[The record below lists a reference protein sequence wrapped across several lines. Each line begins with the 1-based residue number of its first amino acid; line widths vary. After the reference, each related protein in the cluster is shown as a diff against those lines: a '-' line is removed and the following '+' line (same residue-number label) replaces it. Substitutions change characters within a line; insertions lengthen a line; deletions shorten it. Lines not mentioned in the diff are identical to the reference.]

1 MDIQRNVKNKS
12 ETADTERI
20 GFLHSLK
27 AKILLLVAAAVV
39 LTVVLN
45 LWTVIPKSSSNISE
59 LTSNYM
65 LDVAMVAG
73 EGIDNQIRMS
83 SYDSVMSGGN
93 LSRVIGNIEIKG
105 VKDSY
110 TYIVDGDGT
119 MLYHPTADKIGKP
132 VENSVVKG
140 VISKLK
146 SENRPQPEV
155 VQYNFNGETKYAGI
169 YVGKSKDFIL
179 VVNANKKQAL
189 SGTTSIATSTVK
201 GSIFAMVLCLIAAI
215 FVTRKI
221 VAPIISATD
230 TVEKL
235 GNLDF
240 SGDVSSD
247 KKMLKRKDEVGV
259 MLRSITELK
268 NIIVKVMAEIRAYS
282 ESLGEAAEALKNSA
296 NESSTAAG
304 QVETA
309 ITGIADGASSQ
320 AQETQS
326 ATENVIVMGKMIE
339 QASTEVEQ
347 LGDNA
352 ADMHKASENAMSILA
367 ELEKINQKTM
377 EAIHIIGEQ
386 TQKTNES
393 AAKIKVA
400 TDMISE
406 IAEETTLLSLNA
418 SIEAARAGEQGRGFA
433 VVANQI
439 QKLAEQSA
447 DATTQITEV
456 ISELVNDAQESVQ
469 TMDEVKEVMNQQ
481 SENVSQTE
489 KAFKNVEKGIA
500 ESIESVEK
508 ITDKTRKLDEA
519 RAGVVDVVQSLSA
532 IAEENAASAEET
544 SASASEVGSIME
556 DVSQNANM
564 LDEIAVKLNENEN
577 LMKYQ
582 GSPRLIA

>member
-1 MDIQRNVKNKS
+1 MDIQRNVKIKS

-93 LSRVIGNIEIKG
+93 LSRIVGNVEIKG

-189 SGTTSIATSTVK
+189 SGTTSVVTSTVK

-215 FVTRKI
+215 FVMRKI

-240 SGDVSSD
+240 SEDVSSD
-247 KKMLKRKDEVGV
+247 KKMLNRKDEVGV

-564 LDEIAVKLNENEN
+564 LDEIAVKLNENV
-577 LMKYQ
+577 K
-582 GSPRLIA
+582 RFKI

>member
-1 MDIQRNVKNKS
+1 MDIERNVKNKS
-12 ETADTERI
+12 ETADIERI

-27 AKILLLVAAAVV
+27 AKILLLVEAAVV

-93 LSRVIGNIEIKG
+93 LSRIVGNVEIKG

-240 SGDVSSD
+240 SEDVSSD
-247 KKMLKRKDEVGV
+247 KKMLNRKDEVGV

-564 LDEIAVKLNENEN
+564 LDEIAVKLNENV
-577 LMKYQ
+577 K
-582 GSPRLIA
+582 RFKI

>member
-1 MDIQRNVKNKS
+1 MDIERNVKNKS

-27 AKILLLVAAAVV
+27 AKILLLVEAAVV

-93 LSRVIGNIEIKG
+93 LSRIVGNVEIKG

-169 YVGKSKDFIL
+169 YVGKSRDFIL

-201 GSIFAMVLCLIAAI
+201 GSIFAMLLCLIAAI

-240 SGDVSSD
+240 SEDVSSD
-247 KKMLKRKDEVGV
+247 KKMLNRKDEVGV

-564 LDEIAVKLNENEN
+564 LDEIAVKLNENV
-577 LMKYQ
+577 K
-582 GSPRLIA
+582 RFKI

>member
-532 IAEENAASAEET
+532 IAEENVASAEET

-564 LDEIAVKLNENEN
+564 LDEIAVKLNENV
-577 LMKYQ
+577 K
-582 GSPRLIA
+582 RFKI

>member
-1 MDIQRNVKNKS
+1 MDIQRNVKIKS

-93 LSRVIGNIEIKG
+93 LSRIVGNVEIKG

-179 VVNANKKQAL
+179 VVNANKKQAF
-189 SGTTSIATSTVK
+189 SGTTSVVTSTVK

-240 SGDVSSD
+240 SEGVSSD
-247 KKMLKRKDEVGV
+247 KKMLNRKDEVGV

-564 LDEIAVKLNENEN
+564 LDEIAVKLNENV
-577 LMKYQ
+577 K
-582 GSPRLIA
+582 RFKI

>member
-1 MDIQRNVKNKS
+1 MDIQRNVKIKS

-93 LSRVIGNIEIKG
+93 LSRIVGNVEIKG

-155 VQYNFNGETKYAGI
+155 VQYNFNGETKYAGV

-189 SGTTSIATSTVK
+189 SGTTSVVTSTVK

-240 SGDVSSD
+240 SEDVSSD
-247 KKMLKRKDEVGV
+247 KKMLNRKDEVGV

-326 ATENVIVMGKMIE
+326 ATENVIVMGKMID
-339 QASTEVEQ
+339 QASTEVEH
-347 LGDNA
+347 LRDNA
-352 ADMHKASENAMSILA
+352 E
-367 ELEKINQKTM
+367 
-377 EAIHIIGEQ
+377 
-386 TQKTNES
+386 
-393 AAKIKVA
+393 V
-400 TDMISE
+400 
-406 IAEETTLLSLNA
+406 AEETTLLSLNA

-564 LDEIAVKLNENEN
+564 LDEILRIAISRGLFLMYRKMLIMKRDARVKR
-577 LMKYQ
+577 Y
-582 GSPRLIA
+582 

>member
-1 MDIQRNVKNKS
+1 MDIQRNVKIKS

-93 LSRVIGNIEIKG
+93 LSRIVGNVEIKG

-119 MLYHPTADKIGKP
+119 MLYHPNADKIGKP

-189 SGTTSIATSTVK
+189 SGTTSVVTSTVK

-240 SGDVSSD
+240 SEGVSSD
-247 KKMLKRKDEVGV
+247 KKMLNRKDEVGV

-564 LDEIAVKLNENEN
+564 LDEIAVKLNENV
-577 LMKYQ
+577 K
-582 GSPRLIA
+582 RFKI

>member
-1 MDIQRNVKNKS
+1 MDIERNVKNKS

-93 LSRVIGNIEIKG
+93 LSRIVGNVEIKG

-247 KKMLKRKDEVGV
+247 KKMLNRKDEVGV

-282 ESLGEAAEALKNSA
+282 ESLGEAAEAVKNSA

-564 LDEIAVKLNENEN
+564 LDEIAVKLNENV
-577 LMKYQ
+577 K
-582 GSPRLIA
+582 RFKI

>member
-1 MDIQRNVKNKS
+1 MDIERNVKNKS
-12 ETADTERI
+12 ETADIERI

-45 LWTVIPKSSSNISE
+45 LWMVIPKSSSNISE

-93 LSRVIGNIEIKG
+93 LSRIVGNVEIKG

-189 SGTTSIATSTVK
+189 SGTTSIVTSTVK

-240 SGDVSSD
+240 SEDVSSD
-247 KKMLKRKDEVGV
+247 KKMLNRKDEVGV

-564 LDEIAVKLNENEN
+564 LDEIAVKLNENV
-577 LMKYQ
+577 K
-582 GSPRLIA
+582 RFKI

>member
-1 MDIQRNVKNKS
+1 MDIQRNVKIKS

-93 LSRVIGNIEIKG
+93 LSRIVGNVEIKG

-189 SGTTSIATSTVK
+189 SGTTSVVTSTVK

-240 SGDVSSD
+240 SEDVSSD
-247 KKMLKRKDEVGV
+247 KKMLNRKDEVGV

-304 QVETA
+304 QVQTA

-564 LDEIAVKLNENEN
+564 LDEIAVKLNENV
-577 LMKYQ
+577 K
-582 GSPRLIA
+582 RFKI

>member
-508 ITDKTRKLDEA
+508 IPDKTRKLDEA

-564 LDEIAVKLNENEN
+564 LDEIAVKLNENV
-577 LMKYQ
+577 K
-582 GSPRLIA
+582 RFKI

>member
-1 MDIQRNVKNKS
+1 MDIESNVKNKS
-12 ETADTERI
+12 ETADIERI

-93 LSRVIGNIEIKG
+93 LSRIVGNVEIKG

-240 SGDVSSD
+240 SEDVSSD
-247 KKMLKRKDEVGV
+247 KKMLNRKDEVGV

-564 LDEIAVKLNENEN
+564 LDEIAVKLNENV
-577 LMKYQ
+577 K
-582 GSPRLIA
+582 RFKI

>member
-27 AKILLLVAAAVV
+27 AKILLLVVAAVV

-564 LDEIAVKLNENEN
+564 LDEIAVKLNENV
-577 LMKYQ
+577 K
-582 GSPRLIA
+582 RFKI

>member
-1 MDIQRNVKNKS
+1 MDIQRNVKIKS
-12 ETADTERI
+12 ETADIERI

-93 LSRVIGNIEIKG
+93 LSRIVGNVEIKG

-189 SGTTSIATSTVK
+189 SGTTSIVTSTVK

-240 SGDVSSD
+240 SEDVSSD
-247 KKMLKRKDEVGV
+247 KKMLNRKDEVGV

-564 LDEIAVKLNENEN
+564 LDEIAVKLNENV
-577 LMKYQ
+577 K
-582 GSPRLIA
+582 RFKI

>member
-12 ETADTERI
+12 KTADTERI

-564 LDEIAVKLNENEN
+564 LDEIAVKLNENV
-577 LMKYQ
+577 K
-582 GSPRLIA
+582 RFKI

>member
-1 MDIQRNVKNKS
+1 MDIERNVKNKS

-93 LSRVIGNIEIKG
+93 LSRIVGNVEIKG

-201 GSIFAMVLCLIAAI
+201 GSIIAMVLCLIAAI

-564 LDEIAVKLNENEN
+564 LDEIAVKLNENV
-577 LMKYQ
+577 K
-582 GSPRLIA
+582 RFKI

>member
-1 MDIQRNVKNKS
+1 MDIERNVKNKS

-93 LSRVIGNIEIKG
+93 LSRIVGNVEIKG

-367 ELEKINQKTM
+367 ELEKINQTTM

-564 LDEIAVKLNENEN
+564 LDEIAVKLNENV
-577 LMKYQ
+577 K
-582 GSPRLIA
+582 RFKI

>member
-1 MDIQRNVKNKS
+1 MDIQRNVKIKS

-189 SGTTSIATSTVK
+189 SGTTSVVTSTVK

-240 SGDVSSD
+240 SEGVSSD
-247 KKMLKRKDEVGV
+247 KKMLNRKDEVGV

-564 LDEIAVKLNENEN
+564 LDEIAVKLNENV
-577 LMKYQ
+577 K
-582 GSPRLIA
+582 RFKI

>member
-1 MDIQRNVKNKS
+1 MGIEKTERFKGKAES
-12 ETADTERI
+12 TERI
-20 GFLHSLK
+20 SFFHSLK
-27 AKILLLVAAAVV
+27 AKILMLVAAAVI

-45 LWTVIPKSSSNISE
+45 LLTVIPKASSNISE

-65 LDVAMVAG
+65 LDVATVAG

-93 LSRVIGNIEIKG
+93 LSRLVGDVTIKG
-105 VKDSY
+105 VENSY
-110 TYIVDGDGT
+110 TYVVDSDGV
-119 MLYHPTADKIGKP
+119 MLYHPTAEKIGKT
-132 VENSVVKG
+132 VENSVVKA
-140 VISKLK
+140 VVSKLK
-146 SENRPQPEV
+146 TENRPQPEV
-155 VQYNFNGETKYAGI
+155 VEYNFNGETKYAGL
-169 YVGKSKDFIL
+169 YVGKNKDFIL
-179 VVNANKKQAL
+179 VVNVNKSEAL
-189 SGTTSIATSTVK
+189 SGISSISTATVK

-215 FVTRKI
+215 IVTRKI
-221 VAPIISATD
+221 VAPIVNATD
-230 TVEKL
+230 IVEKL

-240 SGDVSSD
+240 SENTSSN
-247 KKMLKRKDEVGV
+247 KTMLNRKDEVGV
-259 MLRSITELK
+259 MLRSIAELK

-296 NESSTAAG
+296 DESSTAAG

-339 QASTEVEQ
+339 QASTEVGQ

-352 ADMHKASENAMSILA
+352 ADMRKASENAMSILA
-367 ELEKINQKTM
+367 DLEEINKKTM

-386 TQKTNES
+386 TKKTNDS

-400 TDMISE
+400 TDMISD

-447 DATTQITEV
+447 DATTQIEEV

-469 TMDEVKEVMNQQ
+469 TMDEVKEVMNKQ

-508 ITDKTRKLDEA
+508 ITDNTRKLDEA

-532 IAEENAASAEET
+532 IAEQNAASAEET

-564 LDEIAVKLNENEN
+564 LDEIAVKLNENV
-577 LMKYQ
+577 K
-582 GSPRLIA
+582 RFKI

>member
-247 KKMLKRKDEVGV
+247 KKMLKR
-259 MLRSITELK
+259 T
-268 NIIVKVMAEIRAYS
+268 
-282 ESLGEAAEALKNSA
+282 
-296 NESSTAAG
+296 
-304 QVETA
+304 
-309 ITGIADGASSQ
+309 
-320 AQETQS
+320 
-326 ATENVIVMGKMIE
+326 
-339 QASTEVEQ
+339 
-347 LGDNA
+347 
-352 ADMHKASENAMSILA
+352 
-367 ELEKINQKTM
+367 
-377 EAIHIIGEQ
+377 
-386 TQKTNES
+386 TN
-393 AAKIKVA
+393 
-400 TDMISE
+400 
-406 IAEETTLLSLNA
+406 
-418 SIEAARAGEQGRGFA
+418 R
-433 VVANQI
+433 
-439 QKLAEQSA
+439 
-447 DATTQITEV
+447 
-456 ISELVNDAQESVQ
+456 
-469 TMDEVKEVMNQQ
+469 
-481 SENVSQTE
+481 
-489 KAFKNVEKGIA
+489 
-500 ESIESVEK
+500 
-508 ITDKTRKLDEA
+508 
-519 RAGVVDVVQSLSA
+519 
-532 IAEENAASAEET
+532 
-544 SASASEVGSIME
+544 
-556 DVSQNANM
+556 
-564 LDEIAVKLNENEN
+564 
-577 LMKYQ
+577 
-582 GSPRLIA
+582 

>member
-1 MDIQRNVKNKS
+1 MDIQKNVKNKS
-12 ETADTERI
+12 KTADTERV

-189 SGTTSIATSTVK
+189 SGTTSIVTSTVK

-240 SGDVSSD
+240 SEDVSSD
-247 KKMLKRKDEVGV
+247 KKMLNRKDEVGV

-556 DVSQNANM
+556 GVSQNANM
-564 LDEIAVKLNENEN
+564 LDEIAVKLNENV
-577 LMKYQ
+577 K
-582 GSPRLIA
+582 RFKI

>member
-1 MDIQRNVKNKS
+1 MDIERNVKNKS

-93 LSRVIGNIEIKG
+93 LSRIVGNVEIKG

-169 YVGKSKDFIL
+169 YVGRSKDFIL

-564 LDEIAVKLNENEN
+564 LDEIAVKLNENV
-577 LMKYQ
+577 K
-582 GSPRLIA
+582 RFKI

>member
-1 MDIQRNVKNKS
+1 MDIQRNVKIKS

-93 LSRVIGNIEIKG
+93 LSRIVGNVEIKG

-179 VVNANKKQAL
+179 IVNANKKQAL
-189 SGTTSIATSTVK
+189 SGTTSVVTSTVK

-240 SGDVSSD
+240 SEDVSSD
-247 KKMLKRKDEVGV
+247 KKMLNRKDEVGV

-296 NESSTAAG
+296 NESSTVAG

-564 LDEIAVKLNENEN
+564 LDEIAVKLNENV
-577 LMKYQ
+577 K
-582 GSPRLIA
+582 RFKI

>member
-45 LWTVIPKSSSNISE
+45 LCTVIPKSSSNISE

-93 LSRVIGNIEIKG
+93 LSRIVGNVEIKG

-132 VENSVVKG
+132 VENSVIKEV
-140 VISKLK
+140 VSKLK

-189 SGTTSIATSTVK
+189 SGTTYIATSTVK
-201 GSIFAMVLCLIAAI
+201 GSIFAMLLCLIAAI

-240 SGDVSSD
+240 SEDVSSD
-247 KKMLKRKDEVGV
+247 KKMLNRKDEVGV

-564 LDEIAVKLNENEN
+564 LDEIAVKLNENV
-577 LMKYQ
+577 K
-582 GSPRLIA
+582 RFKI

>member
-1 MDIQRNVKNKS
+1 MDIQSNVKNKS

-93 LSRVIGNIEIKG
+93 LSRIVGNVEIKG

-189 SGTTSIATSTVK
+189 SGTTSVVTSTVK

-240 SGDVSSD
+240 SEDVSSD
-247 KKMLKRKDEVGV
+247 KKMLNRKDEVGV

-564 LDEIAVKLNENEN
+564 LDEIAVKLNENV
-577 LMKYQ
+577 K
-582 GSPRLIA
+582 RFKI

>member
-1 MDIQRNVKNKS
+1 MDIERNVKNKS
-12 ETADTERI
+12 ETADIERI

-93 LSRVIGNIEIKG
+93 LSRIVGNVEIKG

-189 SGTTSIATSTVK
+189 SGTTSIVTSTVK

-240 SGDVSSD
+240 SEDVSSD
-247 KKMLKRKDEVGV
+247 KKMLNRKDEVGV

-296 NESSTAAG
+296 NESSTAVG

-564 LDEIAVKLNENEN
+564 LDEIAVKLNENV
-577 LMKYQ
+577 K
-582 GSPRLIA
+582 RFKI

>member
-1 MDIQRNVKNKS
+1 MDIEKNVKNKS

-45 LWTVIPKSSSNISE
+45 LWTVITKSSSNISE

-65 LDVAMVAG
+65 LDVAMIAG

-93 LSRVIGNIEIKG
+93 LSRIVGNVEIKG

-240 SGDVSSD
+240 SEDVSSD
-247 KKMLKRKDEVGV
+247 KKMLNRKDEVGV

-564 LDEIAVKLNENEN
+564 LDEIAVKLNENV
-577 LMKYQ
+577 K
-582 GSPRLIA
+582 RFKI

>member
-27 AKILLLVAAAVV
+27 AKILLLVAVAVV

-296 NESSTAAG
+296 NKSSTAAG

-519 RAGVVDVVQSLSA
+519 RAGVVDVVQSFSA

-564 LDEIAVKLNENEN
+564 LDEIAVKLNENV
-577 LMKYQ
+577 K
-582 GSPRLIA
+582 RFKI

>member
-1 MDIQRNVKNKS
+1 MDIQRNVKIKS

-93 LSRVIGNIEIKG
+93 LSRIVGNVEIKG

-189 SGTTSIATSTVK
+189 SGTTSVVTSTVK

-240 SGDVSSD
+240 SEGVSSD
-247 KKMLKRKDEVGV
+247 KKMLNRKDEVGV

-439 QKLAEQSA
+439 QKPAEQSA

-564 LDEIAVKLNENEN
+564 LDEIAVKLNENV
-577 LMKYQ
+577 K
-582 GSPRLIA
+582 RFKI

>member
-1 MDIQRNVKNKS
+1 MDIERNVKNKS
-12 ETADTERI
+12 ETVDIERI

-93 LSRVIGNIEIKG
+93 LSRIVGNVEIKG

-240 SGDVSSD
+240 SEDVSSD
-247 KKMLKRKDEVGV
+247 KKMLNRKDEVGV

-564 LDEIAVKLNENEN
+564 LDEIAVKLNENV
-577 LMKYQ
+577 K
-582 GSPRLIA
+582 RFKI

>member
-1 MDIQRNVKNKS
+1 MDIQRNVKIKS

-93 LSRVIGNIEIKG
+93 LSRIVGNVEIKG

-189 SGTTSIATSTVK
+189 SGKTSVVTSTVK

-240 SGDVSSD
+240 SEGVSSD
-247 KKMLKRKDEVGV
+247 KKMLNRKDEVGV

-564 LDEIAVKLNENEN
+564 LDEIAVKLNENV
-577 LMKYQ
+577 K
-582 GSPRLIA
+582 RFKI

>member
-1 MDIQRNVKNKS
+1 MDIEKNVKNKS

-65 LDVAMVAG
+65 LDVAMIAG

-93 LSRVIGNIEIKG
+93 LSRIVGNVEIKG

-110 TYIVDGDGT
+110 TYIVDGDGI

-564 LDEIAVKLNENEN
+564 LDEIAVKLNENV
-577 LMKYQ
+577 K
-582 GSPRLIA
+582 RFKI

>member
-1 MDIQRNVKNKS
+1 MDIERNVKNKS
-12 ETADTERI
+12 KTADTERI

-93 LSRVIGNIEIKG
+93 LSRIVGNVEIKG

-189 SGTTSIATSTVK
+189 SGTTSVVTSTVK

-240 SGDVSSD
+240 SEDVSSD
-247 KKMLKRKDEVGV
+247 KKMLNRKDEVGV

-556 DVSQNANM
+556 DVSKNANM
-564 LDEIAVKLNENEN
+564 LDEIAVKLNENV
-577 LMKYQ
+577 K
-582 GSPRLIA
+582 RFKI

>member
-1 MDIQRNVKNKS
+1 MDIERNVKNKS
-12 ETADTERI
+12 KTADTERI

-93 LSRVIGNIEIKG
+93 LSRIVGNVEIKG

-189 SGTTSIATSTVK
+189 SGTTSVVTSTVK

-230 TVEKL
+230 NVEKL

-240 SGDVSSD
+240 SEDVSSD
-247 KKMLKRKDEVGV
+247 KKMLNRKDEVGV

-564 LDEIAVKLNENEN
+564 LDEIAVKLNENV
-577 LMKYQ
+577 K
-582 GSPRLIA
+582 RFKI

>member
-1 MDIQRNVKNKS
+1 MDIERNVKNKS
-12 ETADTERI
+12 ETADIERI

-45 LWTVIPKSSSNISE
+45 LWTVILKSSSNISE

-93 LSRVIGNIEIKG
+93 LSRIVGNVEIKG

-189 SGTTSIATSTVK
+189 SGTTSIVTSTVK

-240 SGDVSSD
+240 SEDVSSD
-247 KKMLKRKDEVGV
+247 KKMLNRKDEVGV

-564 LDEIAVKLNENEN
+564 LDEIAVKLNENV
-577 LMKYQ
+577 K
-582 GSPRLIA
+582 RFKI

>member
-1 MDIQRNVKNKS
+1 MDIQRNVKIKS

-39 LTVVLN
+39 PTVVLN

-93 LSRVIGNIEIKG
+93 LSRIVGNVEIKG

-189 SGTTSIATSTVK
+189 SGTTSVVTSTVK

-240 SGDVSSD
+240 SEGVSSD
-247 KKMLKRKDEVGV
+247 KKMLNRKDEVGV

-564 LDEIAVKLNENEN
+564 LDEIAVKLNENV
-577 LMKYQ
+577 K
-582 GSPRLIA
+582 RFKI

>member
-73 EGIDNQIRMS
+73 EGIYNQIRMS

-519 RAGVVDVVQSLSA
+519 RAGVVDVVHSLSA

-564 LDEIAVKLNENEN
+564 LDEIAVKLNENV
-577 LMKYQ
+577 K
-582 GSPRLIA
+582 RFKI

>member
-1 MDIQRNVKNKS
+1 MDIERNVKNKS
-12 ETADTERI
+12 ETADIERI

-93 LSRVIGNIEIKG
+93 LSRIVGNVEIKG

-189 SGTTSIATSTVK
+189 SGTTSIVTSTVK

-240 SGDVSSD
+240 SEDVSSD
-247 KKMLKRKDEVGV
+247 KKMLNRKDEVGV

-268 NIIVKVMAEIRAYS
+268 NIIVKVMAEIRVYS

-564 LDEIAVKLNENEN
+564 LDEIAVKLNENV
-577 LMKYQ
+577 K
-582 GSPRLIA
+582 RFKI